1 MDRLTKISSI
11 YLLLCGV
18 TLYFAQGSFARCRR
32 QRTTSLC
39 LGFVRLLVIVSLS
52 ALFIYLIQLAIV
64 NGLTLYY
71 LPIYVFGL
79 VALLAVLFH
88 DCAELDDLESR

>member
-1 MDRLTKISSI
+1 M
-11 YLLLCGV
+11 
-18 TLYFAQGSFARCRR
+18 
-32 QRTTSLC
+32 
-39 LGFVRLLVIVSLS
+39 RLLVIVSLS
-52 ALFIYLIQLAIV
+52 VLFIYLIQLAIV